1 MKLRLF
7 YFLISF
13 FLASSTFATED
24 LSALSLIGE
33 SDLRYFGFKVYHIKL
48 LGEKEQF
55 SYDQKFAINITYN
68 MNFSKE
74 NLAKRSIQEIEKLH
88 DLTDSQK
95 KDYYQKLLKVF
106 TSVKKGDQKI
116 AFFLP
121 QKGIKLY
128 HNDNFVGEIN
138 DIELARLFVDIWLDE
153 RSSFPSVTKKLLN
166 KIDAK

>member
-1 MKLRLF
+1 MKNRLF
-7 YFLISF
+7 CFLISL
-13 FLASSTFATED
+13 FLISSSFATED
-24 LSALSLIGE
+24 LPALSLIGE
-33 SDLRYFGFKVYHIKL
+33 SDLRYFGFKIYHIKL

-68 MNFSKE
+68 MNFAKE
-74 NLAKRSIQEIEKLH
+74 DLAKRSIQEIAKLH
-88 DLTDSQK
+88 DLNDSQK

-116 AFFLP
+116 ALFLP
-121 QKGIKLY
+121 QKGVKLY

-166 KIDAK
+166 KN